1 MVKLI
6 LAILII
12 HLHLVKSSDDDF
24 EKQIQDY
31 ESEALTIK
39 DADGQN
45 KVLNRTQMNQ
55 YIQNVYK

>member
-1 MVKLI
+1 MIKLI
-6 LAILII
+6 LAILVIY
-12 HLHLVKSSDDDF
+12 LHLVKSSDDDF
-24 EKQIQDY
+24 EKQIQVY

-45 KVLNRTQMNQ
+45 IVLNRTQMNQ

>member
-1 MVKLI
+1 M
-6 LAILII
+6 
-12 HLHLVKSSDDDF
+12 VKSSDDDF

-31 ESEALTIK
+31 ESEAHTIK
-39 DADGQN
+39 DADGQY